1 MFDYTRKLNKKE
13 KTVNTDQLDQNK
25 AGINES
31 FNSLFSSVDNLISE
45 MKLLSSEEIL
55 NGSVVEAQRLLGQ
68 ILPYQQFYEKLKE
81 TKKVFDDIDSIP
93 KSEIES
99 TKEKPE
105 TLDQEKINEELEALN
120 AESEELDNDSDITSQ
135 NNFRIPILK
144 ALIYLGGSSEEVE
157 VTQFVQKEMK
167 NKLTKKDL
175 EILDGA
181 DKELWLNNL
190 YFETATMVDEGL
202 LTKEEN
208 AKNWEIAQKG
218 LDYLSKYSK

>member
-1 MFDYTRKLNKKE
+1 M
-13 KTVNTDQLDQNK
+13 NTEQLDQNK
-25 AGINES
+25 AEINES
-31 FNSLFSSVDNLISE
+31 FNSLFSNVDNLISE

-55 NGSVVEAQRLLGQ
+55 NGSVLEAQKLLGQ
-68 ILPYQQFYEKLKE
+68 ILPYQNFYEKLQE
-81 TKKVFDDIDSIP
+81 TKKVFDSIGGINNNDIE
-93 KSEIES
+93 KV
-99 TKEKPE
+99 KEKLE

-120 AESEELDNDSDITSQ
+120 EGNSEEIEDENNELDITAQ

-157 VTQFVQKEMK
+157 VTEFVQKEMK
-167 NKLTKKDL
+167 NKLTKKDR
-175 EILDGA
+175 EIPEDS
-181 DKELWLNNL
+181 DKEVWLNNL

-202 LTKEEN
+202 LLKEAN